1 MATQEMNQYNASP
14 TQNSAYIAGDNVLQQ
29 TLRQLNEQNIR
40 NRARMGGTSEGALA
54 AGAGIGDLA
63 VRGRMDLVNTG
74 IRGQEAA
81 LAKMKDAMNQVSQ
94 NQRQKAAFN
103 AAKVEQYAANLGKLG
118 SSMSQ
123 AGANYIMSGGYKGV
137 PKVEVPKVDYD
148 GINKA
153 MSTYSYANMVK

>member
-103 AAKVEQYAANLGKLG
+103 AAKVEQYAANMGKLG
-118 SSMSQ
+118 GSISQ
-123 AGANYIMSGGYKGV
+123 AGSNYILANQGQYTGKPV
-137 PKVEVPKVDYD
+137 VDQN
-148 GINKA
+148 GLNQ
-153 MSTYSYANMVK
+153 MLQNTSYANMVQR